1 LQDPPKF
8 TQIWIFGLKNTIW
21 QPWCS
26 FNGRLLVFLLKKS
39 LSLPREDFR
48 DFFVGSEPAIKKHR
62 CQHCHRVLFQLEANF
77 FVTFSP
83 TSS

>member
-1 LQDPPKF
+1 LDFWFEKYHLATLVLIQWSPF
-8 TQIWIFGLKNTIW
+8 
-21 QPWCS
+21 S
-26 FNGRLLVFLLKKS
+26 FFSIEKS